1 MARVREGDTAPD
13 FSLPAHTGE
22 QISLSS
28 YRGESVVVLFFYP
41 KDGTPV
47 CTKEACVFRDAY
59 EDFVE
64 AGAVVIGV
72 SDDAIERHRSFASE
86 HRLPFLLIS
95 DGGGTLRKA
104 YGVQKTL
111 GILPGR
117 TTYVIDKNG
126 VIRLVFGS
134 QLAAERHVAEALKT
148 VQELAGNR

>member
-86 HRLPFLLIS
+86 HRLPFLLVS
-95 DGGGTLRKA
+95 DEGGTLRKA

-117 TTYVIDKNG
+117 TTYVIDKQG
-126 VIRLVFGS
+126 VIRLIFNS

-148 VQELAGNR
+148 VQEVAGN